1 MTCSKSGS
9 SYTFHPALAGG
20 MWAQCCR
27 QSEKNVW
34 HSGPSASR
42 GHYSDELIA
51 TINSWWTQNVS
62 ISMQRSGSF
71 SWVTLRLN
79 LKTQWSC
86 FTHIISFYFCR
97 RASPFYS
104 FTLHHILLTTGLFT
118 RYRKSQAPNWLSLPM
133 HLLGLSSAANSHFSR
148 LICASLLKSV

>member
-9 SYTFHPALAGG
+9 AYTFHPVLAGG

-34 HSGPSASR
+34 RIGPCVSR

-51 TINSWWTQNVS
+51 TINSWWTQNAS
-62 ISMQRSGSF
+62 ISIQTSGGF
-71 SWVTLRLN
+71 SWVTLRLK

-86 FTHIISFYFCR
+86 FTHIISFYFWR
-97 RASPFYS
+97 KASACHS
-104 FTLHHILLTTGLFT
+104 FTLHYILLTTGLFT
-118 RYRKSQAPNWLSLPM
+118 SYRKSQASNWLSLPM
-133 HLLGLSSAANSHFSR
+133 HLLGLSFAANSHFSL